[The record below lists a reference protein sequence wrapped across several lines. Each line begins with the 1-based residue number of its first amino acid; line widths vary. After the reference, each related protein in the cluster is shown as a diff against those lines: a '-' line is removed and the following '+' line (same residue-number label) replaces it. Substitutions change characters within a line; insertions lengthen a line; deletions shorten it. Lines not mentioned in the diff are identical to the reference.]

1 MKTSIL
7 LLATCLLFACPF
19 SNPLLAQS
27 EKQNLTN
34 SILLKDSLF
43 WVAYNNCD
51 IENMQQFFTEDVEFY
66 HDKGGLTL
74 GMENLIRSLRKNLCG
89 KGNLKLRREAIKESI
104 KVFSLQGSDTIYG
117 AIISGDH
124 VFYVLEKGKKER
136 LLMFLRLPIYFH
148 S

>member
-7 LLATCLLFACPF
+7 LLATSLLFVCPF

-34 SILLKDSLF
+34 SILLKDNLF

-104 KVFSLQGSDTIYG
+104 KVFSLQGS
-117 AIISGDH
+117 
-124 VFYVLEKGKKER
+124 
-136 LLMFLRLPIYFH
+136 
-148 S
+148 